1 MENPQYA
8 PDHGAHGSIYRGSG
22 GKTQDQIS
30 EKKKQERIKEDR
42 QRLKEFIEKERRQ
55 AKAARGD
62 SGRFQRDVA
71 QEQQRRIEEKRKRK
85 EQRDSIRRDLE
96 ERKKQR
102 AKDAAERE
110 RLLQEAEKLRI
121 QKEAEELRRQKEA
134 EELRRQKEVED
145 AKQEFERLQKA
156 KEAERQ
162 RKRDADL
169 AVAREVPED
178 VIAKAQ
184 DIQNTPEGQ
193 KITDDDI
200 RVANELE
207 KKKELQEKLKTFRQ
221 KLNDGVQFDE
231 ESTSYF
237 EVGDIIR
244 SLAYAGLTN
253 YYAIVSETKPDP
265 NRDDGK
271 QLLAKFLNESGVEN
285 PDDGSTWTKLTEKG
299 QGEIE
304 AIKQE
309 MRDLLAQ
316 NVPVNSTEKKMYNR
330 KLRDII
336 KKANQAGINN
346 ATLVPETL
354 EDRQEKLRFL
364 LGERDEDTIEPGVS
378 TGTGRSANAVRRRNQ
393 INRRRDN
400 ILKLQDD
407 HPMMLAKPAA
417 PQLHMEK
424 LHIQTGPNMKK
435 LDLDTTSEAKEEDV
449 ELDDAECGMEHAEM
463 SFKDLENKAKQ
474 MKEKAK
480 KMYKKAKKKAGKAMD
495 KAAKGIDKIMKTMP
509 KESAEPLTKENL
521 RECEKCGE
529 VDDHFHVCAE
539 DLSKPKCISDD
550 IAERKLRELM

>member
-1 MENPQYA
+1 M
-8 PDHGAHGSIYRGSG
+8 
-22 GKTQDQIS
+22 
-30 EKKKQERIKEDR
+30 
-42 QRLKEFIEKERRQ
+42 RR
-55 AKAARGD
+55 
-62 SGRFQRDVA
+62 
-71 QEQQRRIEEKRKRK
+71 
-85 EQRDSIRRDLE
+85 
-96 ERKKQR
+96 
-102 AKDAAERE
+102 
-110 RLLQEAEKLRI
+110 

-145 AKQEFERLQKA
+145 AKKQLELIRKRQ
-156 KEAERQ
+156 EAERQ

-169 AVAREVPED
+169 AVAKEVPEE
-178 VIAKAQ
+178 VRKRAQ

-200 RVANELE
+200 SVANELE
-207 KKKELQEKLKTFRQ
+207 KKKELQEKLTTFRQ

-231 ESTSYF
+231 EVTSYF

-244 SLAYAGLTN
+244 SLAYAGLRN
-253 YYAIVSETKPDP
+253 YYAIVSKTKPDP
-265 NRDDGK
+265 NREDGK
-271 QLLAKFLNESGVEN
+271 QLLAKFLNENGVEN
-285 PDDGSTWTKLTEKG
+285 DDDGSTWTKLTEKG
-299 QGEIE
+299 QGEVE
-304 AIKQE
+304 AIKQK

-316 NVPVNSTEKKMYNR
+316 NVPPEGDDARKTYNR

-336 KKANQAGINN
+336 EKAKQAGIKN
-346 ATLVPETL
+346 ATQMPETL

-364 LGERDEDTIEPGVS
+364 LGERDEDTIKPGVP

-393 INRRRDN
+393 INRRRDK

-435 LDLDTTSEAKEEDV
+435 LDLDTTSEAKEKDV

-463 SFKDLENKAKQ
+463 SLKDFRNKAKD
-474 MKEKAK
+474 MKKKAK
-480 KMYKKAKKKAGKAMD
+480 KMYKKAKKTAGKAMD
-495 KAAKGIDKIMKTMP
+495 KAAKGIDEIMKTLP
-509 KESAEPLTKENL
+509 KESEDYLSKKIDEGNLKE
-521 RECEKCGE
+521 CDKCGE
-529 VDDHFHVCAE
+529 LDDHFHVCAE